1 MVARAGAIIP
11 SNGAM
16 LLGMLLFVLPSVRKH
31 RTRVVAV
38 QTHSRTGALLLGML
52 DHHSLSLPSVR
63 KHQTRVLTVVLVQSH
78 SRSGPLL
85 LGMLVF
91 ADLESFLSVHHT
103 KMVLPGVLIIPLIH
117 HVLLLGMLDLH
128 PCVSWAGLGWAGL
141 ARVSHV
147 LTCE

>member
-1 MVARAGAIIP
+1 MF
-11 SNGAM
+11 
-16 LLGMLLFVLPSVRKH
+16 LFTLSICQKH
-31 RTRVVAV
+31 GTRVVVV
-38 QTHSRTGALLLGML
+38 QTRSRTGALLLGML

-63 KHQTRVLTVVLVQSH
+63 KHQTRVVTVVVVQSH

-91 ADLESFLSVHHT
+91 ADLESFLSVHHA
-103 KMVLPGVLIIPLIH
+103 KMVLPGVLISPLIN

-128 PCVSWAGLGWAGL
+128 PCVISCWAGLGWAGLGWAGLGWAGL